1 MDLSNFMML
10 AESLDESV
18 LIVGAE
24 AGEALWESPH
34 FKALASSLGRD
45 HRDGIRRE
53 VLAGGRYL
61 LDSRR
66 SRGSVKVLPLQR
78 PQWRGEIHLSIC
90 DWEDRPAILAVFKDL
105 GSQTF
110 FQAETRRREALR
122 HLSGASLLTAGDFNA
137 ACRLITEVAA
147 KTLGAS
153 RVGIWRIDGEN
164 SQLANEVAYNRLAES
179 HAVADPFG
187 LEVYPEYIALLHSER
202 NIVIPDTA
210 TDTILPG
217 LSNDYNF
224 LGVNALLDCPIRIG
238 GELVGVV
245 CIESAVP
252 REWTLEEQA
261 FGASVAD
268 FAVIAMESS
277 RVYES
282 KRRMATLMSNLP
294 GTAFRCRNDFPTF
307 TMEYMSEGCL
317 EMTGYPPEDMVDNN
331 KFCFFDIVHPDDLPK
346 LKADNEVTLMID
358 EPLDTTFRIIHKNG
372 DIRWIWERSRVVEV
386 RPDDPGFSVVEGF
399 FSDITNERLRD
410 EAEHASRAK
419 SEFLANMSHEIRTP
433 MNGVLGLTSLLLDT
447 ELNQEQRKY
456 ATTIQRSA
464 EALLCVIDDILDFSK
479 IESGKLSLESIDFS
493 LRDMLSDITDMLM
506 PAIRDKGLDFDLHT
520 SPDFP
525 NLVRGDHGRLR
536 QVLVN
541 LMSNAVKFTQAGRV
555 SLNCTAD
562 LKTVNGEER
571 PFLTFKVH
579 DSGVGISTDRQQ
591 SIFDPFI
598 QADSSTTR
606 QFGGT
611 GLGLSISRQLVRLM
625 GGDIGVESKLGQG
638 SIFWFNV
645 TLERPLSEQP
655 EAGSGRPQGDLKAAG
670 AEVGPQYILLA
681 EDSPVNQ
688 MVAKGV
694 LEKMGHQVE
703 VVDNGV
709 KALEALK
716 VNDYDFVLMDCQM
729 PEMDGYRAT
738 RMLRDPASGVLNP
751 AIPVIAMTAHA
762 MAGDKEKCL
771 AAGMNDYIAKP
782 FKLNQ
787 LRVVIKRWSRSGRRA
802 SPDRP

>member
-10 AESLDESV
+10 AESLDEPV
-18 LIVGAE
+18 LIAGAE
-24 AGEALWESPH
+24 VGETLWESSH

-53 VLAGGRYL
+53 VLEAGRPL
-61 LDSRR
+61 LGGPQ
-66 SRGSVKVLPLQR
+66 SRGLVKVLPLQM

-90 DWEDRPAILAVFKDL
+90 NWEDRLAILAVFKDL

-122 HLSGASLLTAGDFNA
+122 HLSGASLLTAGDFHA

-164 SQLANEVAYNRLAES
+164 SQLANEVAYNRLAGQ
-179 HAVADPFG
+179 HVVPDPFG

-252 REWTLEEQA
+252 RDWTLEEQA

-317 EMTGYPPEDMVDNN
+317 EMTGYQPEDMVENN

-346 LKADNEVTLMID
+346 LKADNEVTLLVD
-358 EPLDTTFRIIHKNG
+358 QPLDTTFRIIHKSG
-372 DIRWIWERSRVVEV
+372 EIRWIWERSRVVEV
-386 RPDDPGFSVVEGF
+386 RPDNPGFSIVEGF
-399 FSDITNERLRD
+399 FSDITIERLRD

-447 ELNQEQRKY
+447 ELNPEQRKY

-464 EALLCVIDDILDFSK
+464 EALLCVIDDILDFPK
-479 IESGKLSLESIDFS
+479 
-493 LRDMLSDITDMLM
+493 
-506 PAIRDKGLDFDLHT
+506 
-520 SPDFP
+520 
-525 NLVRGDHGRLR
+525 
-536 QVLVN
+536 
-541 LMSNAVKFTQAGRV
+541 
-555 SLNCTAD
+555 
-562 LKTVNGEER
+562 
-571 PFLTFKVH
+571 
-579 DSGVGISTDRQQ
+579 
-591 SIFDPFI
+591 
-598 QADSSTTR
+598 
-606 QFGGT
+606 
-611 GLGLSISRQLVRLM
+611 
-625 GGDIGVESKLGQG
+625 
-638 SIFWFNV
+638 
-645 TLERPLSEQP
+645 
-655 EAGSGRPQGDLKAAG
+655 
-670 AEVGPQYILLA
+670 
-681 EDSPVNQ
+681 
-688 MVAKGV
+688 
-694 LEKMGHQVE
+694 
-703 VVDNGV
+703 
-709 KALEALK
+709 
-716 VNDYDFVLMDCQM
+716 
-729 PEMDGYRAT
+729 
-738 RMLRDPASGVLNP
+738 
-751 AIPVIAMTAHA
+751 
-762 MAGDKEKCL
+762 
-771 AAGMNDYIAKP
+771 
-782 FKLNQ
+782 
-787 LRVVIKRWSRSGRRA
+787 
-802 SPDRP
+802 

>member
-10 AESLDESV
+10 ADSLDEP
-18 LIVGAE
+18 IMIAGAE
-24 AGEALWESPH
+24 AGESLWESSH
-34 FKALASSLGRD
+34 FKVLAGSLGRD
-45 HRDGIRRE
+45 HVDVIRRE
-53 VLAGGRYL
+53 VLEGGRAL
-61 LDSRR
+61 LAEPEA
-66 SRGSVKVLPLQR
+66 RGQVRVLPLQM

-90 DWEDRPAILAVFKDL
+90 RWEEGRAILAIFKEL

-122 HLSGASLLTAGDFNA
+122 HLSGATVLTAGNFHA
-137 ACRLITEVAA
+137 ACELITEVAA

-153 RVGIWRIDGEN
+153 RVGIWRIDKEN
-164 SQLANEVAYNRLAES
+164 SQLANEAAYNRLTES
-179 HAVADPFG
+179 HVVIEPFG

-202 NIVIPDTA
+202 NIVIRDTA

-238 GELVGVV
+238 GKLAGAV
-245 CIESAVP
+245 CIESALP
-252 REWTLEEQA
+252 RDWTMEEQA

-268 FAVIAMESS
+268 FAVIAMESA

-282 KRRMATLMSNLP
+282 ERRMATLMSNLP

-317 EMTGYPPEDMVDNN
+317 EMTGYPPEDMVENN

-346 LKADNEVTLMID
+346 LMADNEVTLMVD
-358 EPLDTTFRIIHKNG
+358 SPLDTTFRIIHKSG
-372 DIRWIWERSRVVEV
+372 EIRWIWERSRVVEL
-386 RPDDPGFSVVEGF
+386 RPDNPNFSIVEGF
-399 FSDITNERLRD
+399 FSDITIERLRD

-433 MNGVLGLTSLLLDT
+433 MNGVLGLTALMLDT
-447 ELNQEQRKY
+447 ELNPEQRKY

-479 IESGKLSLESIDFS
+479 IESGKLSLENIDFS

-506 PAIRDKGLDFDLHT
+506 PAIRDKGLNFDIHT
-520 SPDFP
+520 SEGFP

-541 LMSNAVKFTQAGRV
+541 LLSNAIKFTHFGRV
-555 SLNCTAD
+555 VLNCSAEQKNID
-562 LKTVNGEER
+562 GQDR
-571 PFLTFKVH
+571 PVLTFEVK
-579 DSGVGISTDRQQ
+579 DTGVGISRDRQL

-611 GLGLSISRQLVRLM
+611 GLGLSISRQLVKLM
-625 GGDIGVESKLGQG
+625 GGDIGVESTTGVG
-638 SIFWFNV
+638 STFWFKV
-645 TLERPLSEQP
+645 TLEQPQVGQSGSASGRPLS
-655 EAGSGRPQGDLKAAG
+655 DLKLERDEA
-670 AEVGPQYILLA
+670 GPQYILLA

-694 LEKMGHQVE
+694 LEKLGHKVD
-703 VVDNGV
+703 VVDNGL

-716 VNDYDFVLMDCQM
+716 AHDYDFVLMDCQM

-738 RMLRDPASGVLNP
+738 RMLRDPATGVLNP

-771 AAGMNDYIAKP
+771 EAGMNDYIAKP

-787 LRVVIKRWSRSGRRA
+787 LRVAIKHWARA
-802 SPDRP
+802 HPG